1 MTSDTLNRHLSEL
14 LVACLRSRLSV
25 SISRSKK
32 VPLMQLV
39 SNFTDE
45 AIVNDLICFEQQ
57 QQQQQQ
63 SDLSGGERALDAAA
77 KQSAD
82 DAKHAS
88 DVKSLAHKCRVA
100 IRRHVA
106 KVHHYKSIKRA
117 LQTLPLPKC
126 VSDYVTCS
134 ELISCF
140 DVTTTLTMKSIEA
153 SSS

>member
-1 MTSDTLNRHLSEL
+1 M
-14 LVACLRSRLSV
+14 
-25 SISRSKK
+25 
-32 VPLMQLV
+32 PLMQLV

-45 AIVNDLICFEQQ
+45 AIVDDLICFEQQ
-57 QQQQQQ
+57 QQQ
-63 SDLSGGERALDAAA
+63 SDLSGGGERALDAAA
-77 KQSAD
+77 KQSAN
-82 DAKHAS
+82 AGKHAS

-140 DVTTTLTMKSIEA
+140 DVTTTLTMKSSEG